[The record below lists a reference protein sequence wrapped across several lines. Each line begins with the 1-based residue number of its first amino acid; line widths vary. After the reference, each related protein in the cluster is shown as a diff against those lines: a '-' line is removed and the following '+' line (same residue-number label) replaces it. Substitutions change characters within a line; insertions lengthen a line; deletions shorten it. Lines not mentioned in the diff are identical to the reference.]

1 MVADV
6 AVPLSTWVHLAVQR
20 RGKNLEFFIDG
31 TLSGNTTVPE
41 QLKDELLSQSR
52 IKLGGDKEHRYRG
65 MLSNMRLTTDAV
77 YKSHFEPDPNLE
89 QLMKTRFLLKGHF
102 IDIVTHQQMDRI
114 GNVSTKYTPDILMDT
129 WKAQGL
135 IDDDHNFTPPVNM
148 SRVEVLRRLFPFED
162 PGSIDVHYPSSR
174 LFVYIR

>member
-1 MVADV
+1 MIVADV
-6 AVPLSTWVHLAVQR
+6 VAPLSTWVHLAVQR
-20 RGKNLEFFIDG
+20 RGEHLEFFIDG
-31 TLSGNTTVPE
+31 TLSGNTTVPG

-52 IKLGGDKEHRYRG
+52 ITLGGDEAHRYRG

-77 YKSHFEPDPNLE
+77 YTSHFEPDPNLE

-102 IDIVTHQQMDRI
+102 IDVVTHQQMDRS
-114 GNVSTKYTPDILMDT
+114 GDVTTKYTPDILMDT

-162 PGSIDVHYPSSR
+162 SIDIQYPSSR